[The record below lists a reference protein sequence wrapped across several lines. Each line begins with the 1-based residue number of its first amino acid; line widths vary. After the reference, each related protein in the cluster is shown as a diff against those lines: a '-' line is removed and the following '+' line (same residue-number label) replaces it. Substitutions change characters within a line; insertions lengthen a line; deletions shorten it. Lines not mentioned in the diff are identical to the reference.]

1 MRQRRV
7 RRFLLATVTLEF
19 LKISSEGTLDNNAND
34 DAAINAALL
43 RSKERHK
50 RWKVYPSAQG
60 KSARFGR
67 FTRLK

>member
-1 MRQRRV
+1 
-7 RRFLLATVTLEF
+7 VTLEF
-19 LKISSEGTLDNNAND
+19 LKISSAGTLDDNAND
-34 DAAINAALL
+34 DAAIDAALS
-43 RSKERHK
+43 RSKERHR

>member
-19 LKISSEGTLDNNAND
+19 LKISSEGSLDNNAND

-43 RSKERHK
+43 RSKERH
-50 RWKVYPSAQG
+50 RRRKVYPSMQG
-60 KSARFGR
+60 KSA
-67 FTRLK
+67 